1 MATTKKKEKLKKL
14 IAILED
20 QGDIDI
26 VKKVLKGIDIES
38 GEVLQGGIREAIKYF
53 GQNRSPEYLIIDIS
67 KSDLPISDLLKLSE
81 ICEPGVN
88 VLAIGNRNDVV
99 LYRDLIKLGIHDY
112 LIKPLFADIVS
123 RSLKNM
129 VFGSEGE
136 KISQAKSGKII
147 TLLGA
152 RGGVGTSYIANTLAS
167 IMAIERSRRVILV
180 DLDIHFGTTALYF
193 NLRSND
199 GLNTALEDPERIDQ
213 LFLER
218 LFNSV
223 NERLY
228 VLSSE
233 IPLDDRKSY
242 TNTSLE
248 QLLSYLTKLFHYVM
262 IDIPHNFNEIGKYAM
277 DQSNVRLVITEAS
290 LAGLRD
296 SGRIFNA
303 LGEDR
308 LDHRLMLVLNK
319 YIKNL
324 KGVLNPE
331 DFEGALK
338 REVNHIIPYNES
350 VITELAEINKVT
362 FEAKSPLI
370 SYVRK
375 IADDIQGLKTT
386 KEEEKSFW
394 GFFKK

>member
-1 MATTKKKEKLKKL
+1 
-14 IAILED
+14 
-20 QGDIDI
+20 
-26 VKKVLKGIDIES
+26 
-38 GEVLQGGIREAIKYF
+38 
-53 GQNRSPEYLIIDIS
+53 
-67 KSDLPISDLLKLSE
+67 
-81 ICEPGVN
+81 
-88 VLAIGNRNDVV
+88 
-99 LYRDLIKLGIHDY
+99 
-112 LIKPLFADIVS
+112 
-123 RSLKNM
+123 
-129 VFGSEGE
+129 
-136 KISQAKSGKII
+136 
-147 TLLGA
+147 
-152 RGGVGTSYIANTLAS
+152 
-167 IMAIERSRRVILV
+167 
-180 DLDIHFGTTALYF
+180 
-193 NLRSND
+193 
-199 GLNTALEDPERIDQ
+199 
-213 LFLER
+213 
-218 LFNSV
+218 
-223 NERLY
+223 
-228 VLSSE
+228 
-233 IPLDDRKSY
+233 
-242 TNTSLE
+242 
-248 QLLSYLTKLFHYVM
+248 M

>member
-152 RGGVGTSYIANTLAS
+152 R
-167 IMAIERSRRVILV
+167 
-180 DLDIHFGTTALYF
+180 
-193 NLRSND
+193 
-199 GLNTALEDPERIDQ
+199 
-213 LFLER
+213 
-218 LFNSV
+218 
-223 NERLY
+223 
-228 VLSSE
+228 
-233 IPLDDRKSY
+233 
-242 TNTSLE
+242 
-248 QLLSYLTKLFHYVM
+248 
-262 IDIPHNFNEIGKYAM
+262 
-277 DQSNVRLVITEAS
+277 
-290 LAGLRD
+290 
-296 SGRIFNA
+296 
-303 LGEDR
+303 
-308 LDHRLMLVLNK
+308 
-319 YIKNL
+319 
-324 KGVLNPE
+324 
-331 DFEGALK
+331 
-338 REVNHIIPYNES
+338 
-350 VITELAEINKVT
+350 
-362 FEAKSPLI
+362 
-370 SYVRK
+370 
-375 IADDIQGLKTT
+375 
-386 KEEEKSFW
+386 
-394 GFFKK
+394 

>member
-1 MATTKKKEKLKKL
+1 VATTKKKEKLKKL

>member
-1 MATTKKKEKLKKL
+1 
-14 IAILED
+14 
-20 QGDIDI
+20 
-26 VKKVLKGIDIES
+26 
-38 GEVLQGGIREAIKYF
+38 
-53 GQNRSPEYLIIDIS
+53 
-67 KSDLPISDLLKLSE
+67 
-81 ICEPGVN
+81 
-88 VLAIGNRNDVV
+88 
-99 LYRDLIKLGIHDY
+99 
-112 LIKPLFADIVS
+112 
-123 RSLKNM
+123 M

-242 TNTSLE
+242 TNT
-248 QLLSYLTKLFHYVM
+248 
-262 IDIPHNFNEIGKYAM
+262 N
-277 DQSNVRLVITEAS
+277 R
-290 LAGLRD
+290 
-296 SGRIFNA
+296 SGSRYF
-303 LGEDR
+303 R
-308 LDHRLMLVLNK
+308 
-319 YIKNL
+319 
-324 KGVLNPE
+324 
-331 DFEGALK
+331 
-338 REVNHIIPYNES
+338 
-350 VITELAEINKVT
+350 
-362 FEAKSPLI
+362 
-370 SYVRK
+370 
-375 IADDIQGLKTT
+375 
-386 KEEEKSFW
+386 
-394 GFFKK
+394 